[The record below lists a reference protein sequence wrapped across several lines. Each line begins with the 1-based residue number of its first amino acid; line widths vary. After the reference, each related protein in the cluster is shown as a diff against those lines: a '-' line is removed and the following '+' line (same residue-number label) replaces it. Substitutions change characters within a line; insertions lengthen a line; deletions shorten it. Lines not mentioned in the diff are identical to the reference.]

1 MSEPDDPKQPP
12 EDPKES
18 ADAPKESA
26 DAPKESADAP
36 KEPSSPEPK
45 PAAPAGEAE
54 EAAVDVEEAAVG
66 DVEEAGVDPAVEE
79 MKARLEEEMRT
90 IRVEDLILQ
99 STVSILSLAAR
110 RIAKDDERDLEQGKA
125 GIDASKALLD
135 FLPDDAAG
143 QVREAVS
150 ELQLL
155 YAKHA
160 SEAT

>member
-1 MSEPDDPKQPP
+1 MSESKPPEDDPKQTP
-12 EDPKES
+12 EDPEES
-18 ADAPKESA
+18 ADGLKEAA
-26 DAPKESADAP
+26 DGP
-36 KEPSSPEPK
+36 KEPNSPEPE

-54 EAAVDVEEAAVG
+54 EAAVDA
-66 DVEEAGVDPAVEE
+66 EEAGVADVEDPAVEE

>member
-1 MSEPDDPKQPP
+1 MSESKPPEDDPKQTP
-12 EDPKES
+12 EDPEES
-18 ADAPKESA
+18 ADGLKEAA
-26 DAPKESADAP
+26 DGP
-36 KEPSSPEPK
+36 KEPNSPEPE

-54 EAAVDVEEAAVG
+54 EAAVDVEEATVDDAV
-66 DVEEAGVDPAVEE
+66 DE

>member
-1 MSEPDDPKQPP
+1 MSEPDDPKQAP
-12 EDPKES
+12 EDPKDT
-18 ADAPKESA
+18 ADAPKEST
-26 DAPKESADAP
+26 P
-36 KEPSSPEPK
+36 PEPE

-54 EAAVDVEEAAVG
+54 EAAVDVEEAGVD
-66 DVEEAGVDPAVEE
+66 DVEELGVDAE

-135 FLPDDAAG
+135 FLPEDAAG